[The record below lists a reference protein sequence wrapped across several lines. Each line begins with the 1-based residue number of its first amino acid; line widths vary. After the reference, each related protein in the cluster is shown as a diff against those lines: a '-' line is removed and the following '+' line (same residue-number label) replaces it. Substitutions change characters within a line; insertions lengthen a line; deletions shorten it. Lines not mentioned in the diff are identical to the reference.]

1 MSFALFVLATGL
13 IAPAVPE
20 ITVVAKPR
28 AFAAPPIRDMELAR
42 MRGGLRLPNGLDVS
56 LGIDIQTRVN
66 GLLALHTV
74 YASEGP
80 AAGVRVFV
88 DGAKPV
94 PLAPA
99 TQTISASAV
108 PSMPVLV
115 VDRSPTGTTIVP
127 TTATPAT
134 TVNLVNGDP
143 STWLSGEGQV
153 QLPVTANGA
162 PVPSP
167 QGDVKLETND
177 RGAVVTLQTPSL
189 SVQQLVGQATGV
201 VLANSGSDRT
211 IETVSSVN
219 VDLQGVSPALLSGL
233 FAAQRAA
240 LDAVVGR

>member
-1 MSFALFVLATGL
+1 MPLGLLLLAAG
-13 IAPAVPE
+13 AVGIGDPE
-20 ITVVAKPR
+20 IAVM
-28 AFAAPPIRDMELAR
+28 APHRPFRTPVLGNTELAI

-115 VDRSPTGTTIVP
+115 VDRSPAGTTLAS
-127 TTATPAT
+127 TTATPAA

-143 STWLSGEGQV
+143 SIWLSGEGQV
-153 QLPVTANGA
+153 QLPVVAEGPAVATE
-162 PVPSP
+162 
-167 QGDVKLETND
+167 QGDVRLATDD
-177 RGAVVTLQTPSL
+177 RGAVVTLQAPSL
-189 SVQQLVGQATGV
+189 FVQQLVGQATGV

-211 IETVSSVN
+211 IDTVSSVN